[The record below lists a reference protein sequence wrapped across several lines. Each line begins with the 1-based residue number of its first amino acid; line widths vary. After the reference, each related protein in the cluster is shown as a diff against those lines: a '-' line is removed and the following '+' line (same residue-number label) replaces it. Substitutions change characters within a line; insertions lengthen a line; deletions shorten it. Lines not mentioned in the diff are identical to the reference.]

1 MRAFEEPAQ
10 VTPPDPAERVVPP
23 ISGAESGGSRA
34 SGEAGRIR
42 EPSAAER
49 LVLPPS
55 GAASADPPVLS
66 ESSQASPPNAAEKA
80 VSAPLISVPEGPDA
94 PNAGSAG
101 ATAPS
106 LPSSLADPQ
115 FQRLLATVREA
126 RPKDDLAGIE
136 RAWQFAAR
144 HHAGQKRAS
153 GDAYL
158 SHPLAVAQLLAEM
171 RMDPVTIQT
180 GLLHDIVEDT
190 AVTSDELRKTF
201 GEEVAACV
209 DGVTKLNK
217 IDFTSAE
224 DRQSENYRK
233 MLLAMVKDIRVIIV
247 KLADRLHNM
256 RTLDALPPVRRER
269 IARETLDIYA
279 PIAHRLGMGKIR
291 GELEDLSFTHMEPEA
306 AAEISHTI
314 EGQRADNEKYL
325 EKMRSTVEAELR
337 REGIPARVQARVK
350 RAFSVYQKLKR
361 QKITLDQV
369 YDLMG
374 LRIVTDSVK
383 NCYGALGVIHNEWR
397 PVPGRIKDFIAIP
410 RPNLYQSLH
419 TSVVGPE
426 GRHFEI
432 QIRTEEMHRIAEEG
446 IAAHWKYKE
455 GKRGVQDDQ
464 RVAWLRQ
471 LVEWQQ
477 DMRNPGD
484 FDSTLRLDLYSEEV
498 YCFTPKGRVVALPA
512 GSSPVDFAYAVH
524 SEIGNTCTG
533 AKVNGRIVQL
543 KYALRNGDVVDILTT
558 PGHQPSKDWLGIVK
572 TSRARNRIKHVIN
585 AGERERAIEIGQ
597 KYLEKEARRLGTQM
611 SKIRDEALDRVA
623 GEYGLG
629 KAEDLYAALGYG
641 KFSARQVLQKA
652 VPELSLEEAPAP
664 AAPAPEAPAPS
675 RRDGSAK
682 PDDDAIKVHGIED
695 LMVYR
700 AKCCNP
706 IRGDAIVGY
715 VTRGKG
721 VAVHTRL
728 CPNVQN
734 LMYDAERKIDVEWA
748 RNVDETFPV
757 RVVVHTD
764 DRPGL
769 LHQITSAI
777 ADEKINVRS
786 LEARTDFNQSTDAA
800 VVEMTVEVRDKKQLE
815 KLCTAMRRISGI
827 RDVERTH
834 QS

>member
-1 MRAFEEPAQ
+1 MNVSSVSGFEPVAEPTPPVPPAAPIP
-10 VTPPDPAERVVPP
+10 TPAPPDPGFE
-23 ISGAESGGSRA
+23 
-34 SGEAGRIR
+34 
-42 EPSAAER
+42 
-49 LVLPPS
+49 
-55 GAASADPPVLS
+55 
-66 ESSQASPPNAAEKA
+66 
-80 VSAPLISVPEGPDA
+80 
-94 PNAGSAG
+94 
-101 ATAPS
+101 
-106 LPSSLADPQ
+106 
-115 FQRLLATVREA
+115 RLLATVRET

-136 RAWQFAAR
+136 KAWQFAAS

-153 GDAYL
+153 GEPYL
-158 SHPLAVAQLLAEM
+158 MHPLAVAQILADM
-171 RMDPVTIQT
+171 RMDSVTIQT
-180 GLLHDIVEDT
+180 GLLHDVVEDT
-190 AVTSDELRKTF
+190 AVSREELRKTF

-233 MLLAMVKDIRVIIV
+233 MLLAMVNDIRVIIV

-256 RTLDALPPVRRER
+256 RTLDALAPERRQR

-279 PIAHRLGMGKIR
+279 PIAHRLGMGKMR
-291 GELEDLSFTHMEPEA
+291 GELEDLGFLYVEPEA
-306 AAEISHTI
+306 AAEISRTI

-325 EKMRSTVEAELR
+325 EKMRATVEAELR

-361 QKITLDQV
+361 QKINLDQV

-374 LRIVTDSVK
+374 LRIITDSVK

-455 GKRGVQDDQ
+455 GKKGIQDDQ

-484 FDSTLRLDLYSEEV
+484 FDSTLRLDLYAEEV

-512 GSSPVDFAYAVH
+512 GSTPVDFAYAVH
-524 SEIGNTCTG
+524 SEVGNTCTG
-533 AKVNGRIVQL
+533 ARVNGRIVQL
-543 KYALRNGDVVDILTT
+543 KYTLRNGDIVDIITT
-558 PGHQPSKDWLGIVK
+558 AGHQPSKDWLGIVK

-585 AGERERAIEIGQ
+585 ASERERAIEIGQ
-597 KYLEKEARRLGTQM
+597 KYLEKEAKRLGTQM
-611 SKIRDEALDRVA
+611 AKVSDEALETVA
-623 GEYGLG
+623 NDYGLG
-629 KAEDLYAALGYG
+629 KTEDLYAALGYG

-652 VPELSLEEAPAP
+652 VPELAPADGVAPPVPVSEP
-664 AAPAPEAPAPS
+664 AAPQ
-675 RRDGSAK
+675 RGKK
-682 PDDDAIKVHGIED
+682 PDDDAIKVHGIDD

-734 LMYDAERKIDVEWA
+734 LMYDSERKIDVEWS
-748 RNVDETFPV
+748 RNADETFPV
-757 RVVVHTD
+757 RIVVHTD

-786 LEARTDFNQSTDAA
+786 LEARTDFSQSTDAA
-800 VVEMTVEVRDKKQLE
+800 IVEMTVEVRDKKQLE
-815 KLCTAMRRISGI
+815 KLCTAVRRISGI